1 MIAEAATLSNGTGV
15 ELGLGITVVLM
26 IIGVVRL
33 LSKAEHNQAAHT
45 KAIEELKTCQD
56 KQQTF
61 IDSHTLEIDRI
72 KRAPAD
78 CHAARTGRFPT
89 TEERDR

>member
-45 KAIEELKTCQD
+45 KAIEELKACQD
-56 KQQTF
+56 KQQS
-61 IDSHTLEIDRI
+61 IVDSHTLKLDRLE
-72 KRAPAD
+72 RTD
-78 CHAARTGRFPT
+78 CHAARTGRFSAI
-89 TEERDR
+89 EERDR